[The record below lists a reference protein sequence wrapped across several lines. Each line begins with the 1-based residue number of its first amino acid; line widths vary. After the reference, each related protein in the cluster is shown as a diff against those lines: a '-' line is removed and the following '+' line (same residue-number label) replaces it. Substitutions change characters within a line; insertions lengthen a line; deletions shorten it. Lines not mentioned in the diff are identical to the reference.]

1 MKKTLIGLVF
11 AISMFTTQNIFAQCV
26 MEDVFIS
33 HCAEEGIFINKGHK
47 PNKAPANVPVKVC
60 MSKEEHKV
68 YICSSSDAD
77 IEYYMCDSNNT
88 PLLSGNCEC
97 ASSVWTSVSLD
108 CLPYGAYT
116 IFFVINS
123 NVYKGIIEI

>member
-1 MKKTLIGLVF
+1 MKKTLIGLVL
-11 AISMFTTQNIFAQCV
+11 AISMFTAQDIFAQCV

-47 PNKAPANVPVKVC
+47 PNKAPANVPVKVR

-88 PLLSGNCEC
+88 SLLSGNCDLLGV
-97 ASSVWTSVSLD
+97 SVNKPSDQTEHKRSGSRKAIRV
-108 CLPYGAYT
+108 GA
-116 IFFVINS
+116 
-123 NVYKGIIEI
+123 